1 MSSNLSLSTHSPLS
15 LLCLCAGLSHKTE
28 LLKSPDKKKRTCW
41 GVLFPV
47 WTWRA
52 QEITPPTH
60 SLTTVR
66 EISMALINHSFL
78 QNEHF
83 SAFRSSLE
91 FFFCPDD
98 HMQRSRGAEFLRSST
113 AFAVKNND
121 VKEIG
126 KIILKINLCFKKK
139 LATYMITED
148 KMRDNLRFSL
158 QPVELGLIFQNYLNF
173 LFRTIN

>member
-1 MSSNLSLSTHSPLS
+1 M
-15 LLCLCAGLSHKTE
+15 
-28 LLKSPDKKKRTCW
+28 R
-41 GVLFPV
+41 
-47 WTWRA
+47 
-52 QEITPPTH
+52 
-60 SLTTVR
+60 
-66 EISMALINHSFL
+66 
-78 QNEHF
+78 
-83 SAFRSSLE
+83 
-91 FFFCPDD
+91 
-98 HMQRSRGAEFLRSST
+98 RSRGAEFLRSST